1 MKIAERFRFAP
12 NPFFP
17 NFAHL
22 TILPQPANF
31 SEAVANAP
39 SKPKRGNVMSHWKKI
54 VLSPYFATT
63 TGAAALALTLGAA
76 NAQNAPIPV
85 PSTPTP
91 SVPALPD
98 ATTPAFPPT
107 PSNPDPLGIG
117 TSAAVPNAAPNAAT
131 PNVEALR
138 AQART
143 LEARLRV
150 LPTSPAEQEAYQK
163 AVAELSALQ
172 RQIQQAEA
180 AAGDFA
186 TYRRNRAAQEGL
198 DLDAA
203 SAAGLNANPLAVP
216 NAAPTPTSNVGLLD
230 AAPSSPNAAI
240 PLAPGEAELLRA
252 QKEELTRQYRQL
264 QQTLRALAPS
274 DEALAESLRA
284 EQTTLLNQLKEID
297 ERLASAPAAPTAPA
311 FPSALP
317 NLGADP
323 NAAIPPENRLSPFG
337 GASELIDGNDVAAK
351 MQKAEEAATLLR
363 EIGLVNLAGLA
374 AAEIP
379 RLADPNFAETRYVP
393 GTWTEGAGLA
403 EERYNPFQ
411 QISKDEIDA
420 IKTSIDDLK
429 ARVDSLTEIMS
440 NVETQ
445 LKLLT
450 RQTVAAA
457 PSVPTPEAPA
467 PATDAPEA
475 TPVE

>member
-1 MKIAERFRFAP
+1 
-12 NPFFP
+12 
-17 NFAHL
+17 
-22 TILPQPANF
+22 
-31 SEAVANAP
+31 
-39 SKPKRGNVMSHWKKI
+39 MSHWKKI

-63 TGAAALALTLGAA
+63 TGATALALTLGAA
-76 NAQNAPIPV
+76 NAQNPTPVLPSPETPTATVPASPAAPTPANPNFNSLGSIGATAPI
-85 PSTPTP
+85 
-91 SVPALPD
+91 A
-98 ATTPAFPPT
+98 A
-107 PSNPDPLGIG
+107 PL
-117 TSAAVPNAAPNAAT
+117 APNAAT
-131 PNVEALR
+131 QTDANVEALR

-150 LPTSPAEQEAYQK
+150 LPTSAAEQEAYQK
-163 AVAELSALQ
+163 AVGELSALQ
-172 RQIQQAEA
+172 RQIQQAEM

-186 TYRRNRAAQEGL
+186 SYRRARAAQEGV
-198 DLDAA
+198 DLDVALDA
-203 SAAGLNANPLAVP
+203 DANANS
-216 NAAPTPTSNVGLLD
+216 NAAPNFNSLGSIG
-230 AAPSSPNAAI
+230 APSSPAAI

-264 QQTLRALAPS
+264 QQTMRALSPS
-274 DEALAESLRA
+274 DEALATTLRA

-297 ERLASAPAAPTAPA
+297 ERLTSAPAAPTASA
-311 FPSALP
+311 FPNALP

-323 NAAIPPENRLSPFG
+323 NAAIPLENRFPAFA
-337 GASELIDGNDVAAK
+337 GASELTDGNDVATK
-351 MQKAEEAATLLR
+351 MQKANEAATLLR

-393 GTWTEGAGLA
+393 GTWSEGAGLA

-429 ARVDSLTEIMS
+429 TRVDSLTEIMS

-450 RQTVAAA
+450 RQTVDAASPVAPIVA
-457 PSVPTPEAPA
+457 PSVPTPETPV
-467 PATDAPEA
+467 PSTDSPEA
-475 TPVE
+475 SLAE

>member
-1 MKIAERFRFAP
+1 
-12 NPFFP
+12 
-17 NFAHL
+17 
-22 TILPQPANF
+22 
-31 SEAVANAP
+31 
-39 SKPKRGNVMSHWKKI
+39 MSHWKKI
-54 VLSPYFATT
+54 VLSPYFAAT
-63 TGAAALALTLGAA
+63 TGATALALTLGAA
-76 NAQNAPIPV
+76 NAQNLPV
-85 PSTPTP
+85 PTPSAPAPTDASASPAPSPTPTNPNPLGIGAP
-91 SVPALPD
+91 SVPASP
-98 ATTPAFPPT
+98 APTTLQLGGAPYVAPAP
-107 PSNPDPLGIG
+107 
-117 TSAAVPNAAPNAAT
+117 SAAASND
-131 PNVEALR
+131 VEALR
-138 AQART
+138 AQVRA
-143 LEARLRV
+143 LEARLRQA
-150 LPTSPAEQEAYQK
+150 PTSVAEHEEQMK
-163 AVAELSALQ
+163 IVAELAALQ

-186 TYRRNRAAQEGL
+186 TYRRNRAAQEGA

-203 SAAGLNANPLAVP
+203 LDANLNANPLAAP
-216 NAAPTPTSNVGLLD
+216 NAGSLGSVGATP
-230 AAPSSPNAAI
+230 PNAAI

-264 QQTLRALAPS
+264 QQTMRALSPS
-274 DEALAESLRA
+274 DEALATTLRA

-297 ERLASAPAAPTAPA
+297 ERLTSAPQTPTAPA
-311 FPSALP
+311 FPNALP
-317 NLGADP
+317 NLGGDP
-323 NAAIPPENRLSPFG
+323 NAAIPPENRLSSFG
-337 GASELIDGNDVAAK
+337 GASELIGGNDVATK

-429 ARVDSLTEIMS
+429 TRVDSLTEIMS

-450 RQTVAAA
+450 RQTVDAASPVA
-457 PSVPTPEAPA
+457 PVVPTPETPA
-467 PATDAPEA
+467 PATDAPE
-475 TPVE
+475 TPAE

>member
-1 MKIAERFRFAP
+1 
-12 NPFFP
+12 
-17 NFAHL
+17 
-22 TILPQPANF
+22 
-31 SEAVANAP
+31 
-39 SKPKRGNVMSHWKKI
+39 MSHWKKI
-54 VLSPYFATT
+54 VLSPYFAAT
-63 TGAAALALTLGAA
+63 TGATALALTLGAA
-76 NAQNAPIPV
+76 NAQNPTPV
-85 PSTPTP
+85 LPSPETPTAA
-91 SVPALPD
+91 VPASP
-98 ATTPAFPPT
+98 AAPTPA
-107 PSNPDPLGIG
+107 NPNPLGIG
-117 TSAAVPNAAPNAAT
+117 ATAPSAAPLSPNAAT
-131 PNVEALR
+131 QTDANVEALR

-150 LPTSPAEQEAYQK
+150 LPTSVAEQEAYQK
-163 AVAELSALQ
+163 AVGELSALQ
-172 RQIQQAEA
+172 RQIQQAEM

-186 TYRRNRAAQEGL
+186 SYRRARAAQEGV

-203 SAAGLNANPLAVP
+203 LNADANANS
-216 NAAPTPTSNVGLLD
+216 NAAPNLNSLGSIGATPPT
-230 AAPSSPNAAI
+230 AAI

-264 QQTLRALAPS
+264 QQTMRALSPS
-274 DEALAESLRA
+274 DEALATTLRA

-297 ERLASAPAAPTAPA
+297 ERLTSAPQTPTAPA
-311 FPSALP
+311 FPNALP
-317 NLGADP
+317 NLGGDP
-323 NAAIPPENRLSPFG
+323 NAAIPPENRLPSATTLG
-337 GASELIDGNDVAAK
+337 LIGGNDVATK

-379 RLADPNFAETRYVP
+379 RLADPNFTETRYVP

-429 ARVDSLTEIMS
+429 TRVDSLTEIMS

-450 RQTVAAA
+450 RQTVDAASPVA
-457 PSVPTPEAPA
+457 PVVPTPETPA
-467 PATDAPEA
+467 PATDAPE
-475 TPVE
+475 TPAE

>member
-1 MKIAERFRFAP
+1 
-12 NPFFP
+12 
-17 NFAHL
+17 
-22 TILPQPANF
+22 
-31 SEAVANAP
+31 
-39 SKPKRGNVMSHWKKI
+39 MSHWKKI
-54 VLSPYFATT
+54 VLSPYFAAT
-63 TGAAALALTLGAA
+63 TGATALALTLGAA
-76 NAQNAPIPV
+76 NAQNAPVPV
-85 PSTPTP
+85 PPSTPG
-91 SVPALPD
+91 VPAPTD
-98 ATTPAFPPT
+98 ATAPLPAPVPA
-107 PSNPDPLGIG
+107 NPNPLGIG
-117 TSAAVPNAAPNAAT
+117 TSNAAPQFVLPSSQPSAA
-131 PNVEALR
+131 PSNDVEALR

-150 LPTSPAEQEAYQK
+150 LPSNAAEQEAYQK
-163 AVAELSALQ
+163 TVAELSALQ
-172 RQIQQAEA
+172 YQIRQAEA

-186 TYRRNRAAQEGL
+186 TYRRNRAAQEGVE
-198 DLDAA
+198 LDAA
-203 SAAGLNANPLAVP
+203 LSADLNANPLAAPNGVP
-216 NAAPTPTSNVGLLD
+216 STEPT
-230 AAPSSPNAAI
+230 AAI

-264 QQTLRALAPS
+264 QQTMRALAPS

-297 ERLASAPAAPTAPA
+297 ERLAKAPQTPTAPA
-311 FPSALP
+311 FPNAFP

-323 NAAIPPENRLSPFG
+323 NAAIPPENRLPSATTLG
-337 GASELIDGNDVAAK
+337 LIGGNDVAAK

-363 EIGLVNLAGLA
+363 EAGLVNLAGLA

-411 QISKDEIDA
+411 QISADEIDA

-429 ARVDSLTEIMS
+429 TRVDSLTEIMS

-450 RQTVAAA
+450 RQTVDAASPVA
-457 PSVPTPEAPA
+457 PVVPTPEAPSSL
-467 PATDAPEA
+467 TDAPEA
-475 TPVE
+475 APAE

>member
-1 MKIAERFRFAP
+1 
-12 NPFFP
+12 
-17 NFAHL
+17 
-22 TILPQPANF
+22 
-31 SEAVANAP
+31 
-39 SKPKRGNVMSHWKKI
+39 MSHWKKI
-54 VLSPYFATT
+54 VLSPYFAAT
-63 TGAAALALTLGAA
+63 TGATALALTLGAA
-76 NAQNAPIPV
+76 NAQNAPV
-85 PSTPTP
+85 P
-91 SVPALPD
+91 SVPASPGPAD
-98 ATTPAFPPT
+98 ATAPLPT
-107 PSNPDPLGIG
+107 PVPTNPNPLGI
-117 TSAAVPNAAPNAAT
+117 AAPSVPASSVPAT
-131 PNVEALR
+131 SQLGGAPYVAPAPSNVEALR
-138 AQART
+138 AQVRT
-143 LEARLRV
+143 LEGRLRQA
-150 LPTSPAEQEAYQK
+150 PTTAAEQDEQMK
-163 AVAELSALQ
+163 IVAELAALQ
-172 RQIQQAEA
+172 RQIRQAEA

-186 TYRRNRAAQEGL
+186 TYRRTRAAQEGV

-203 SAAGLNANPLAVP
+203 LDANLNANPLGAPNGVPSTAPNAVP
-216 NAAPTPTSNVGLLD
+216 LGGAD
-230 AAPSSPNAAI
+230 ASSPTAAI

-264 QQTLRALAPS
+264 QQTMRALAPS
-274 DEALAESLRA
+274 DEALAASLRA

-311 FPSALP
+311 FPNALP

-337 GASELIDGNDVAAK
+337 GASELIGGNDVAAR

-429 ARVDSLTEIMS
+429 TRVDSLTEIMS

-450 RQTVAAA
+450 RQTVDAASPVA

-475 TPVE
+475 TPAE

>member
-1 MKIAERFRFAP
+1 
-12 NPFFP
+12 
-17 NFAHL
+17 
-22 TILPQPANF
+22 
-31 SEAVANAP
+31 
-39 SKPKRGNVMSHWKKI
+39 MSHWKKI
-54 VLSPYFATT
+54 VLSPYFAAT
-63 TGAAALALTLGAA
+63 TGATALALTLGAA

-85 PSTPTP
+85 PPSTPG
-91 SVPALPD
+91 VPAPTD
-98 ATTPAFPPT
+98 ATAPLPAPVPA
-107 PSNPDPLGIG
+107 NPNPLGIG
-117 TSAAVPNAAPNAAT
+117 APTVPASPVPTTLQLGGAPNAASAPSVVAPT
-131 PNVEALR
+131 NVEALR
-138 AQART
+138 AQAQT

-150 LPTSPAEQEAYQK
+150 LPSNAAEQEAYQK

-172 RQIQQAEA
+172 YQIQQAEA
-180 AAGDFA
+180 TAGDFA
-186 TYRRNRAAQEGL
+186 TYRRNRAAQEGV

-203 SAAGLNANPLAVP
+203 LDANLNANPLAADDASSST
-216 NAAPTPTSNVGLLD
+216 AAV
-230 AAPSSPNAAI
+230 

-264 QQTLRALAPS
+264 QQTMRALSPS
-274 DEALAESLRA
+274 DEALATTLRA

-297 ERLASAPAAPTAPA
+297 ERLTNAPQTPTTPTI
-311 FPSALP
+311 PNALP
-317 NLGADP
+317 NLGGDFAD
-323 NAAIPPENRLSPFG
+323 AIPPENRLPAFA
-337 GASELIDGNDVAAK
+337 GASELTGGNDVAAK

-363 EIGLVNLAGLA
+363 EAGLVNLAGLA

-411 QISKDEIDA
+411 QISADEIDA

-450 RQTVAAA
+450 RQTVDAASPVA
-457 PSVPTPEAPA
+457 PVVPTPEAPA
-467 PATDAPEA
+467 ASTDAPEA
-475 TPVE
+475 APAE